1 MGESTAFGE
10 VIVPDWMAA
19 GLIKPGIV
27 KPVITTIERS
37 LVLRKLGRLSDD
49 TQAAIRKAI
58 GSIVG

>member
-1 MGESTAFGE
+1 
-10 VIVPDWMAA
+10 MAA